1 MGIYFWLD
9 QTFLLRGSKYFLC
22 ALWQTYFS
30 LINRFSKD
38 DVLSLYILLWG
49 IFRVCGLF
57 CCWLCGSETS
67 KLVVNNW
74 IVMRKKYSL
83 IFVSESCSYV
93 ILILDKTLTLRLAL
107 LILSFRS
114 SEKLCSESVFIP
126 GNFSRSLFF
135 ISFFVTPTVYLT
147 LPFARKWHLSLLAF
161 F

>member
-1 MGIYFWLD
+1 MCTVTDLFFFNQQVFKRWRFIIIHI
-9 QTFLLRGSKYFLC
+9 TVR
-22 ALWQTYFS
+22 YFS
-30 LINRFSKD
+30 CVRI
-38 DVLSLYILLWG
+38 
-49 IFRVCGLF
+49 IF
-57 CCWLCGSETS
+57 CWLCGSETS

-135 ISFFVTPTVYLT
+135 ISVFVTPTVYLT